1 MELWVDWQEDRSQE
15 ARSVGEQLV
24 VRSST
29 PFLVKAN
36 CTTKFNKEVGV
47 GRIGTMIVATTDD
60 GKTDLILQL
69 QFWRET

>member
-1 MELWVDWQEDRSQE
+1 LAGGSITG
-15 ARSVGEQLV
+15 STIGVGGQLV

-36 CTTKFNKEVGV
+36 FTTKFNKEVGV
-47 GRIGTMIVATTDD
+47 GRIVIVATTDD